1 MELRDALSQIADI
14 HLQMART
21 RLFRG
26 YRSNTTLF
34 SAAVAIATAVAQTLL
49 VPDPQHHVMA
59 YLSIW
64 CSAAVICL
72 TVVGAGVVV
81 RYCRTDSPLE
91 RELTLAAVQQFIPC
105 LVVGGLLTYIF
116 ARVAWS
122 SVWLLPGLWTILF
135 GMGILASR
143 HLLPR
148 EIKWIG
154 AFYLMAGLLS
164 IVWAREVEPFSPWAM
179 GVPFAVGQAAAA
191 AVLYFKLERS
201 DAAA

>member
-34 SAAVAIATAVAQTLL
+34 SAAVAVSTAVIQVIAI
-49 VPDPQHHVMA
+49 PDPEHHVMA
-59 YLSIW
+59 YLSLW
-64 CSAAVICL
+64 CGAAIVCL
-72 TVVGAGVVV
+72 VVVGAGIAV

-116 ARVAWS
+116 ARVAPNS
-122 SVWLLPGLWTILF
+122 LWLLPGLWTILF

-143 HLLPR
+143 QLLPR

-164 IVWAREVEPFSPWAM
+164 IVWAREFAPFAAWMM
-179 GVPFAVGQAAAA
+179 GVPFGVGQAGAA
-191 AVLYFKLERS
+191 AVLYLKLERT
-201 DAAA
+201 DAAS

>member
-1 MELRDALSQIADI
+1 MELHDALSQIAEI

-34 SAAVAIATAVAQTLL
+34 SAAIAVATAGVQAFV
-49 VPDPQHHVMA
+49 VPDPSHHEMA
-59 YLSIW
+59 YLSLW
-64 CSAAVICL
+64 CGAAVVCL

-91 RELTLAAVQQFIPC
+91 RELTLVAIQQFIPC

-116 ARVAWS
+116 ARFAWAS
-122 SVWLLPGLWTILF
+122 LWLMPGMWTILF

-143 HLLPR
+143 QLLPR

-154 AFYLMAGLLS
+154 AFYLLAGLLS
-164 IVWAREVEPFSPWAM
+164 IVWARVAGPFSPWVM
-179 GVPFAVGQAAAA
+179 GIPFGVGQAAAA
-191 AVLYFKLERS
+191 AVLYLKLERTY
-201 DAAA
+201 AAA